1 MIERLKAGEEVT
13 FATPPSTQ
21 DFTGYSAI
29 TLREIAAGL
38 NVPYEALTGDLTG
51 VNYSSGRM
59 GWLEYERS
67 IESWRWNMLIPQ
79 MLDPLQNWIQQA
91 VTLATGSSEPFTL
104 GWTPPRREMIDPDK
118 ELKSANT
125 AIRTGLSSRS
135 EELRRLGLD
144 PVEIDEEI
152 AADNKRADALGLVLD
167 SDPRKITA
175 NGMVQSSRPTNP
187 PQE

>member
-1 MIERLKAGEEVT
+1 
-13 FATPPSTQ
+13 
-21 DFTGYSAI
+21 
-29 TLREIAAGL
+29 
-38 NVPYEALTGDLTG
+38 
-51 VNYSSGRM
+51 
-59 GWLEYERS
+59 
-67 IESWRWNMLIPQ
+67 MLIPQ

-104 GWTPPRREMIDPDK
+104 AWTPPRREMIDPDK

-135 EELRRLGLD
+135 EELRSLGKE
-144 PVEIDEEI
+144 PSVIDEEI

-175 NGMVQSSRPTNP
+175 NGMVQSFKPTQP
-187 PQE
+187 PEE